1 MQRRALLQTAAVAL
15 LAGCAG
21 GGDTPTSTGTDADG
35 TGGTDGEAAGS
46 TRTPAPT
53 STEYEHTVITVT
65 PNYNSTVKPA
75 EGSVT
80 GTVVTEGW
88 TAEALAGRVDAEAS
102 TVAIEGRIRNG
113 TESDYWPVAVLVDFF
128 DADGTE
134 LASTRA
140 AFDVTVEVIPND
152 ILTVLQTIELPSTDV
167 TKIETM
173 ELDLEMRG

>member
-1 MQRRALLQTAAVAL
+1 MQRRALLQTAAIAL

-21 GGDTPTSTGTDADG
+21 GDNTTTSAGTDADG
-35 TGGTDGEAAGS
+35 TSGSDGGAADV
-46 TRTPAPT
+46 TRSPAPT

-75 EGSVT
+75 AGSVT
-80 GTVVTEGW
+80 GTVVTDGW
-88 TAEALAGRVDAEAS
+88 TAEALGGTVDPEAS
-102 TVAIEGRIRNG
+102 TVAIEGRIRNE
-113 TESDYWPVAVLVDFF
+113 TDADYWPVAVLIDFL
-128 DADGTE
+128 DADGSE

-152 ILTVLQTIELPSTDV
+152 VLVVLQTVELPSTDV

-173 ELDLEMRG
+173 TLDLEMRD